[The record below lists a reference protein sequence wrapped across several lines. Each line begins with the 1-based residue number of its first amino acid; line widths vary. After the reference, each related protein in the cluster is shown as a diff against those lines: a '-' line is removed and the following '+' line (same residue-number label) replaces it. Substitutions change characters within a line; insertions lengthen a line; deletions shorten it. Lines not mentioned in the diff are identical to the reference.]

1 MSLLQLVVPLGLL
14 IALVCTGV
22 VLWARWMVQRAANQ
36 IEERHRAAELI
47 VNEGEVPLPWIENY
61 RKRAAKL
68 RRSDAT
74 DTDIQAAADLAES
87 YVGRELDRLVRYIET
102 TRLVADEFTRESLIE
117 GINER
122 RRQWESDGWREFV
135 DAARQ
140 PLNNHSAP

>member
-1 MSLLQLVVPLGLL
+1 MFQLVIPLVLL

-22 VLWARWMVQRAANQ
+22 VLWAKWMVQRAANQ

-47 VNEGEVPLPWIENY
+47 VNEGEVPLSWIENY

-68 RRSDAT
+68 GRSDAT
-74 DTDIQAAADLAES
+74 GSDLQAAADLAES
-87 YVGRELDRLVRYIET
+87 YVGRELDRLVRYMET

-135 DAARQ
+135 DAARR

>member
-1 MSLLQLVVPLGLL
+1 MLQLIVPLTLL

-22 VLWARWMVQRAANQ
+22 VLWSLWMVRRAASQ
-36 IEERHRAAELI
+36 IEERHRFAELI
-47 VNEGEVPLPWIENY
+47 VNEGEVPLPWIEKY

-74 DTDIQAAADLAES
+74 GPDIQAAADLAES
-87 YVGRELDRLVRYIET
+87 YAGRELDRLVRYVET

-122 RRQWESDGWREFV
+122 RREWEASGWQEFV
-135 DAARQ
+135 DAARR
-140 PLNNHSAP
+140 PLTNHTAS